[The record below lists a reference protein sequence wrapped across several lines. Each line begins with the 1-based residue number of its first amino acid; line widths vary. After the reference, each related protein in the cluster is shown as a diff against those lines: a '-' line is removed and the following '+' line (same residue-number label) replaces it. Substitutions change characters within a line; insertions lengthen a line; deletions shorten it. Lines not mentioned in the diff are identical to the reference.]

1 MNIEQ
6 LESAIQCDVYMKSH
20 ILGAFP
26 ADHIPSHL
34 PLGTRIIVNTDPVR
48 LPGRHWV
55 AFFLNQRNTLECFDS
70 FGRSPSRY
78 SAYIRQFMTRFSD
91 TDINE
96 KQLQSRDTNVCGQYC
111 LLFLMCR
118 CRGLSIDFF
127 FTFIL

>member
-1 MNIEQ
+1 MN
-6 LESAIQCDVYMKSH
+6 SH
-20 ILGAFP
+20 ILGAFH

-34 PLGTRIIVNTDPVR
+34 PLGTGIIVNTDPVR

-70 FGRSPSRY
+70 FGRSPSTY
-78 SAYIRQFMTRFSD
+78 LIYIGQFMKRFSN
-91 TDINE
+91 INE
-96 KQLQSRDTNVCGQYC
+96 KQLQSTETNVCGQYC

-118 CRGLSIDFF
+118 CRGLSIVFF